1 MGFTLAVTM
10 KEYPA
15 RLVIIDVSTLSLS
28 YQYQQRLLELIQ
40 SWSEQGVS
48 VLYSSND
55 LDHLFSVTDR
65 IIILHQGKMVS
76 DQRTDETTRED
87 VVKQLLDPGLSET
100 LTPYTWDFD
109 SYSRI
114 QEHTE
119 RLRYHSMLLEKE
131 LVAEGTLNRQLTEQL
146 VEQFRAL
153 DRTNNALRDAQKRL
167 LSEREQERKHLARE
181 IHDQIIQDLLGVNYE
196 LEDISINKEFSP
208 LLENYLTSIRGGIRE
223 LVVSLR
229 RICGD
234 LRPPT
239 IDSLGLQAAIQSY
252 AQEWS
257 QRSGIEITL
266 KLEKK
271 LRRLPEAT
279 ELSIFRI
286 IQESLNNVWKHANAS
301 SVGISLQH
309 TSPRMLRI
317 SIVDDGKGMQENLDL
332 EELASA
338 GHFGLLGI
346 SERVALLGGR
356 LHLENIPDGGSLL
369 VVEIPHPR
377 MTAPA

>member
-1 MGFTLAVTM
+1 
-10 KEYPA
+10 
-15 RLVIIDVSTLSLS
+15 
-28 YQYQQRLLELIQ
+28 
-40 SWSEQGVS
+40 
-48 VLYSSND
+48 
-55 LDHLFSVTDR
+55 
-65 IIILHQGKMVS
+65 
-76 DQRTDETTRED
+76 
-87 VVKQLLDPGLSET
+87 
-100 LTPYTWDFD
+100 
-109 SYSRI
+109 
-114 QEHTE
+114 
-119 RLRYHSMLLEKE
+119 
-131 LVAEGTLNRQLTEQL
+131 

-153 DRTNNALRDAQKRL
+153 DRTNSALRDAQKRL

-181 IHDQIIQDLLGVNYE
+181 IHDQIIQDLLGINYE
-196 LEDISINKEFSP
+196 LEDISINKKFSP

-223 LVVSLR
+223 LVVNLR

-271 LRRLPEAT
+271 PQRLLEAT

-301 SVGISLQH
+301 RVGISLQH

-356 LHLENIPDGGSLL
+356 LHLENIPAGGSLL

-377 MTAPA
+377 MAAPA